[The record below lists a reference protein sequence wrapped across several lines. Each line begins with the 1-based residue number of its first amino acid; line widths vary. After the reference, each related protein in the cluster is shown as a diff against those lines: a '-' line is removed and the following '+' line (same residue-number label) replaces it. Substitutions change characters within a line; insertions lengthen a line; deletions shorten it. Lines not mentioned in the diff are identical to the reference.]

1 MLIYKLTLGMFGVN
15 NFLVHSE
22 NSSKAILIDACD
34 DPDSILAKI
43 SELNL
48 DLVYLINTHGHGDHI
63 AGNEAII
70 KQTGAKLMIHPL
82 DEPYLYDPSLNLSS
96 FMGIELKSPS
106 PDRLLNE
113 GDIVELDELQLKVL
127 HTPGHSP
134 GNITL
139 VSDEVAFVGDVI
151 FRESI
156 GRTDFPGSSHQQ
168 LIETIQSK
176 IYTLPDNT
184 IIYNGHGPETTVG
197 HEKKHNPFVRD

>member
-1 MLIYKLTLGMFGVN
+1 MLVHKLTLGLFGVN
-15 NFLVHSE
+15 NFIIHSP
-22 NSSKAILIDACD
+22 NSTKAILIDACD
-34 DPDSILAKI
+34 DPQSILEKI

-63 AGNEAII
+63 AGNEEII

-82 DEPYLYDPSLNLSS
+82 DEPYLSNPGLNLSS
-96 FMGIELKSPS
+96 FMGIELKSLP

-113 GDIVELDELQLKVL
+113 GDIVELDELQLRVL
-127 HTPGHSP
+127 HTPGHTP

-139 VSDEVAFVGDVI
+139 VAGDLAFVGDVI

-168 LIETIQSK
+168 LIETIQTK

-184 IIYNGHGPETTVG
+184 ILYNGHGPETTVG
-197 HEKKHNPFVRD
+197 HEKKYNPFVRG